1 MQLRD
6 YDDIIDPIDVHSL
19 IALTAC
25 SNKAFGV
32 CSKVSSKLKPL
43 NHTCLFEYPSL

>member
-1 MQLRD
+1 MQLKE
-6 YDDIIDPIDVHSL
+6 YDDIIDPIDAYSL

-32 CSKVSSKLKPL
+32 CSKVSKL
-43 NHTCLFEYPSL
+43 F